1 MDTPDGDMGDIFENF
16 FGGGFKKSGFQNDFR
31 QTGGFGNQQHYEAK
45 GSDIHAEINVS
56 FDAAAFG
63 KKETI
68 HLKDDQG
75 KIQAL
80 EVNIPAGIETGQSIR
95 LSLFPEIC
103 RASSSADIWR
113 RLRP

>member
-1 MDTPDGDMGDIFENF
+1 MGQEYGRHKRKMGRDHSKAKSRIFSIEHL
-16 FGGGFKKSGFQNDFR
+16 
-31 QTGGFGNQQHYEAK
+31 FGNRQSYQTK
-45 GSDIHAEINVS
+45 GNDIHADIQVN

-68 HLKDDQG
+68 HLKDENG
-75 KIQAL
+75 KVQAL